1 MVAALRDTVQTAAAL
16 NPRLSC
22 SSTSISDTAMDNY
35 RPAKVNRYWKRPKLR
50 VYDCNV
56 RDAERFY
63 QDSYKRYLSDKE
75 DAARRSARARS
86 IDTNRAANTEFYPHL
101 LAGSFKREERDNLNR
116 QLEMPPLPPPLAEV
130 AKNRWDPDYKVVPET
145 SFTARQEGLADFDP
159 RDAASIEERYQKLRK
174 LREELNLPAEGA
186 ETSAL
191 ASLRSGSVGAGVGGG
206 YGTER
211 ESYRSEQSSRTLASA
226 GAPDEGSSY
235 SFRSERTARMNGN
248 AGGPEGYKYRT
259 EATSEYKRGGG
270 DQNSSEYRFKSE
282 RGGGDQN
289 SSEYRFRSER
299 GGAAGEQ
306 NSYEY
311 KPRSERGGDN
321 SSLDYKPRSE
331 RAGTGE
337 QSSYKLRS
345 ERAGGDQNSYEY
357 KFKSERGG
365 DQNSYEYKPRSERTA
380 ASDLTSTDYK
390 FRSERGAESS
400 DYKSKY
406 DLKSDDFKLPS
417 KAVDFDL
424 PKTDRKKDDYSFS
437 PSTDRKTE
445 RYSSLSSSA
454 AASSASTEKKSLTAS
469 SKDADIEADDDNVSD
484 MMKKLPSSQE
494 ILERISKL
502 ELDD

>member
-1 MVAALRDTVQTAAAL
+1 
-16 NPRLSC
+16 
-22 SSTSISDTAMDNY
+22 MDNY
-35 RPAKVNRYWKRPKLR
+35 RPTKVNRYWKRPKLR

-75 DAARRSARARS
+75 DAARRAARS
-86 IDTNRAANTEFYPHL
+86 RSVDLNRATTEFYPHL
-101 LAGSFKREERDNLNR
+101 LAGSFKREERDNVSR
-116 QLEMPPLPPPLAEV
+116 QLEMPPLPTPLAEV
-130 AKNRWDPDYKVVPET
+130 VKNRWDPDYKVVPET
-145 SFTARQEGLADFDP
+145 SFTAKQEGLADFDP
-159 RDAASIEERYQKLRK
+159 RDTASIEERYQKLRK

-191 ASLRSGSVGAGVGGG
+191 AKMRGGSVSGGGGG
-206 YGTER
+206 YGTE
-211 ESYRSEQSSRTLASA
+211 ESFRSEQSSRTLASA
-226 GAPDEGSSY
+226 GGPDESSSY

-248 AGGPEGYKYRT
+248 AGGGPEGYKFKT
-259 EATSEYKRGGG
+259 ESTSEYRRGGNGNSYDYKLRSERGG
-270 DQNSSEYRFKSE
+270 DQNSSDYRL
-282 RGGGDQN
+282 
-289 SSEYRFRSER
+289 RSER

-306 NSYEY
+306 NSY
-311 KPRSERGGDN
+311 D
-321 SSLDYKPRSE
+321 
-331 RAGTGE
+331 
-337 QSSYKLRS
+337 YKLR
-345 ERAGGDQNSYEY
+345 
-357 KFKSERGG
+357 SERGG
-365 DQNSYEYKPRSERTA
+365 DQNSLDYKLRSERGGAGEQNSYDYKLRSERGGGDQNAYEYKYKSERGTDQNSFEYKPRSERAA

-390 FRSERGAESS
+390 YRSERGAESS

-437 PSTDRKTE
+437 PSSDRKTE

-454 AASSASTEKKSLTAS
+454 AASSATTEKKSLSSS
-469 SKDADIEADDDNVSD
+469 SKDADKELDDDNVSD

>member
-1 MVAALRDTVQTAAAL
+1 
-16 NPRLSC
+16 
-22 SSTSISDTAMDNY
+22 MDNY

-75 DAARRSARARS
+75 DAARRAARARS
-86 IDTNRAANTEFYPHL
+86 IDTNRANTEFYPHL
-101 LAGSFKREERDNLNR
+101 LAGSFKREERENVAR
-116 QLEMPPLPPPLAEV
+116 QLEMPPLPTPLAEA

-145 SFTARQEGLADFDP
+145 GFTARQEGLADFDP
-159 RDAASIEERYQKLRK
+159 RDLASIEERYQKLRK

-191 ASLRSGSVGAGVGGG
+191 ASLRSGSVGAGGGAG
-206 YGTER
+206 YGMEKD
-211 ESYRSEQSSRTLASA
+211 SFRSEQSSRSMATA
-226 GAPDEGSSY
+226 GGPDEGSSY
-235 SFRSERTARMNGN
+235 SFRSERSARMNGN
-248 AGGPEGYKYRT
+248 AGPEGYKFKT
-259 EATSEYKRGGG
+259 EATSEYKRGG
-270 DQNSSEYRFKSE
+270 DQNSSEYRYRSE
-282 RGGGDQN
+282 RGAAAGDQN

-299 GGAAGEQ
+299 GGAAGDQ

-311 KPRSERGGDN
+311 KSRSERGGDQ
-321 SSLDYKPRSE
+321 SALDYKPRSE
-331 RAGTGE
+331 RGAAAE

-345 ERAGGDQNSYEY
+345 ERGGGDQNSFEY

-365 DQNSYEYKPRSERTA
+365 DQNSYEYKPRSERA
-380 ASDLTSTDYK
+380 GASDLTTTDYK
-390 FRSERGAESS
+390 FRSERGGDSS

-406 DLKSDDFKLPS
+406 DLKSDDFKLSS
-417 KAVDFDL
+417 KGVDFDL

-437 PSTDRKTE
+437 PSSDRKTE

-454 AASSASTEKKSLTAS
+454 AASSISTEKKSLASS
-469 SKDADIEADDDNVSD
+469 SKDVDIEADDDNVSD

>member
-1 MVAALRDTVQTAAAL
+1 
-16 NPRLSC
+16 
-22 SSTSISDTAMDNY
+22 MDNY
-35 RPAKVNRYWKRPKLR
+35 RPAKVPRYWKRPKLR

-63 QDSYKRYLSDKE
+63 QESYKRYLSDKE

-86 IDTNRAANTEFYPHL
+86 VDINRATTEFYPHL
-101 LAGSFKREERDNLNR
+101 LAGSFKRDERDTVAGK
-116 QLEMPPLPPPLAEV
+116 LELPPLPTPLAEV
-130 AKNRWDPDYKVVPET
+130 AKNRWDPDYKVVPEA

-159 RDAASIEERYQKLRK
+159 RDTASIEERYQKLRK
-174 LREELNLPAEGA
+174 LREELNLPADGA
-186 ETSAL
+186 ETSGL
-191 ASLRSGSVGAGVGGG
+191 ATLRSGSVGAGGGAG
-206 YGTER
+206 YGAEK
-211 ESYRSEQSSRTLASA
+211 ESFRSEKSSRTLASA
-226 GAPDEGSSY
+226 GGPDESSY

-248 AGGPEGYKYRT
+248 AGPEGYKFKT
-259 EATSEYKRGGG
+259 ESTSEYKRGG
-270 DQNSSEYRFKSE
+270 DQNSYEYKLRSE
-282 RGGGDQN
+282 RGGDQN
-289 SSEYRFRSER
+289 STDYSRFRSER

-306 NSYEY
+306 NSYGLLRSERGGDQNSLEY
-311 KPRSERGGDN
+311 KPRSERGG
-321 SSLDYKPRSE
+321 
-331 RAGTGE
+331 AGE
-337 QSSYKLRS
+337 QNSYDYKLRS
-345 ERAGGDQNSYEY
+345 ERGGDQNSYEY

-365 DQNSYEYKPRSERTA
+365 DQNSYEYKPRSERAA

-417 KAVDFDL
+417 KTVDFDL
-424 PKTDRKKDDYSFS
+424 PRTDRKKDDYSFS
-437 PSTDRKTE
+437 PSSDRKTE

-454 AASSASTEKKSLTAS
+454 ATSSVSAEKKSLASS
-469 SKDADIEADDDNVSD
+469 SKDDDKEVDDDNVSD